1 MADAVKEGKI
11 KAVGVSNYSAEQMY
25 MAHESLQKHGI
36 SLASNQVQ
44 YSLLHR
50 KPEVDGVL
58 EACHDLGVTLIA
70 YMPLASGALTGK
82 YAGRRP
88 RGIRKLMKPFSK
100 KGIERIVPVVTL
112 LTDIGRKYNK
122 TPAQVALRW
131 LIENQIV
138 LPIPGVKNA
147 RQASENVGALTFSL
161 AQKEIDALDKATIY
175 WRD

>member
-1 MADAVKEGKI
+1 
-11 KAVGVSNYSAEQMY
+11 
-25 MAHESLQKHGI
+25 
-36 SLASNQVQ
+36 
-44 YSLLHR
+44 
-50 KPEVDGVL
+50 
-58 EACHDLGVTLIA
+58 
-70 YMPLASGALTGK
+70 
-82 YAGRRP
+82 
-88 RGIRKLMKPFSK
+88 MKPFSK